1 MKPLPP
7 ALPLEEEIE
16 VWRALAHRERFRVFG
31 PYGILGKI
39 RESDRRDAELMLLA
53 KLNPYYDVLIDVH
66 GERELLIRWGAT
78 ARMLGLRYTSSNRA
92 EM

>member
-1 MKPLPP
+1 MKPLPT

-39 RESDRRDAELMLLA
+39 RESDRRDAELMMYRAQLPG
-53 KLNPYYDVLIDVH
+53 NSN
-66 GERELLIRWGAT
+66 AT
-78 ARMLGLRYTSSNRA
+78 DLWLPSTLWA
-92 EM
+92 EVRGGRLSIGKEWP

>member
-1 MKPLPP
+1 MKPLPT

-39 RESDRRDAELMLLA
+39 RESDRRDAELMLQAQEIAQFGPAAIQLFG
-53 KLNPYYDVLIDVH
+53 IDCR
-66 GERELLIRWGAT
+66 GWACDQLMWLDAQSDERQV
-78 ARMLGLRYTSSNRA
+78 
-92 EM
+92 

>member
-1 MKPLPP
+1 MKPLPT

-39 RESDRRDAELMLLA
+39 RESDRRDAELMLQAQEIAQFGPAAIQLFG
-53 KLNPYYDVLIDVH
+53 IDCR
-66 GERELLIRWGAT
+66 GWTCDQLMWLDAQSDERQV
-78 ARMLGLRYTSSNRA
+78 
-92 EM
+92 

>member
-1 MKPLPP
+1 MKPLPT

-39 RESDRRDAELMLLA
+39 RESDRRDAELMLASQDWPQRSVYLA
-53 KLNPYYDVLIDVH
+53 NRHGHNVTWAEAIDVRQ
-66 GERELLIRWGAT
+66 GSDRL
-78 ARMLGLRYTSSNRA
+78 
-92 EM
+92 